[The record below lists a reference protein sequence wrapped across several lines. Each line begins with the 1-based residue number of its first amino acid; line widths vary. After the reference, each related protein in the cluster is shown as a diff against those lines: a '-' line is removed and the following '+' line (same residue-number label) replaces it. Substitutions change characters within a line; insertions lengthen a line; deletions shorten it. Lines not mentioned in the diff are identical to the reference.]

1 MITRT
6 LVNSINRWLGKT
18 YVSKKVHEPSFNSEI
33 ELLVLFPW
41 T

>member
-33 ELLVLFPW
+33 ELLALCPW